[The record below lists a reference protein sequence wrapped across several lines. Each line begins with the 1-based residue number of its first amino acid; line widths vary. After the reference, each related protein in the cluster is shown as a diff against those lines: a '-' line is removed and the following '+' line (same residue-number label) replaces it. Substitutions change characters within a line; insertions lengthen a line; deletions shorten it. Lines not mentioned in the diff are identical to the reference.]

1 MVGILDLDDDDDDD
15 DIEGEIIEDG
25 FGNVRLAVSKLG
37 LRIGGL
43 ATKLAVDIRSLGRLV
58 FLLAADATGI
68 IELIGLLSRNL
79 LLTTFS

>member
-15 DIEGEIIEDG
+15 DIDGEIIEDG
-25 FGNVRLAVSKLG
+25 LGNVRLAISKLG

-43 ATKLAVDIRSLGRLV
+43 ATKLAVEIRSLGRLV
-58 FLLAADATGI
+58 FLLAVDATGI
-68 IELIGLLSRNL
+68 IELIGLSRNL